1 MHDDIELLKE
11 NAAENYF
18 SDTLLKNIIKGSKDR
33 RYSLVKR
40 WLKQGAIIRLK
51 RGIYVLGEKYRNKGQ
66 NLFQA
71 AQMLYGPSYI
81 SLESALSYHGWIPE
95 AVYTVTSAVE
105 KRAKE
110 IRTPLG
116 VFSFTPVSYNT
127 FFTGVDR
134 VESDNGIFL
143 MASPWRALA
152 DYVYVYR
159 KDWKGF
165 NAAAESLRIDREV
178 LGMTNR
184 KLMEEIRDSARNKRV
199 KVFIQTCMEE
209 MKEST

>member
-1 MHDDIELLKE
+1 MHDIDLLNEKVTEDI
-11 NAAENYF
+11 F
-18 SDTLLKNIIKGSKDR
+18 SDTLLKNFIKGTKDR

-51 RGIYVLGEKYRNKGQ
+51 RGVYVLGEKYRQKGR

-81 SLESALSYHGWIPE
+81 SFESALSYHGWIPE

-110 IRTPLG
+110 IKTPLG
-116 VFSFTPVSYNT
+116 VFSYTPVNYET

-134 VESDNGIFL
+134 IEGDNGVFL

-152 DYVYVYR
+152 DYVYAYR
-159 KDWKGF
+159 KNWKGLRP
-165 NAAAESLRIDREV
+165 AAESLRIDADV
-178 LGMTNR
+178 FKNTSF
-184 KLMEEIRDSARNKRV
+184 KLMEDIHNSARNRRV
-199 KVFIQTCMEE
+199 KEFIKTCMEE
-209 MKEST
+209 ITK